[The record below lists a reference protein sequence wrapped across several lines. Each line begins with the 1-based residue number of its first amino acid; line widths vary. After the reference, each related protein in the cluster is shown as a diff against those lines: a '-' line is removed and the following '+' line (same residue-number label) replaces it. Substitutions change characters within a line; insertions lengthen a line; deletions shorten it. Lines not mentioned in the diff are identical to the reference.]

1 MASVSFTIKHIPLQ
15 QVHDRLGL
23 MRQDA
28 QPPDGVRIAPVGS
41 LALGSSTVDAVV
53 GTRLLMNILCLGV
66 VFAVLLL
73 VYRRLPRALFIILPV
88 GLVIGWA
95 SLAMYVGGLALNPLT
110 AVLGLIVVGIGT
122 EFMVLLTSRYEEE
135 KQKGEPPR
143 RAMVIASSR
152 MGRAIVTTGLTTL
165 AGFGVLVASNFVMIR
180 DFGVVTIIGVF
191 LCLVS
196 TIVVMPPLMVWFDE
210 RSSRKRLSKRRTPN
224 TQG

>member
-1 MASVSFTIKHIPLQ
+1 
-15 QVHDRLGL
+15 
-23 MRQDA
+23 
-28 QPPDGVRIAPVGS
+28 
-41 LALGSSTVDAVV
+41 
-53 GTRLLMNILCLGV
+53 MNILCLGV

-143 RAMVIASSR
+143 RAMVIPSSR

-210 RSSRKRLSKRRTPN
+210 RSSRKRLSK
-224 TQG
+224 Q

>member
-1 MASVSFTIKHIPLQ
+1 MGAIASATGVALSTATGIVDHLVKKGLVLRDADPQ
-15 QVHDRLGL
+15 DR
-23 MRQDA
+23 
-28 QPPDGVRIAPVGS
+28 
-41 LALGSSTVDAVV
+41 
-53 GTRLLMNILCLGV
+53 RLVMNILCLGA

-143 RAMVIASSR
+143 CAMVIASSR

-210 RSSRKRLSKRRTPN
+210 RSSRKRLSK
-224 TQG
+224 Q